1 MNLAWLAPAR
11 PKHPFPCAD
20 RADGA
25 PPTAPSGGSYCM
37 GRALLLTTKGA
48 PVLSS
53 MLARAVTWAAW
64 VRSGRVQEM

>member
-1 MNLAWLAPAR
+1 
-11 PKHPFPCAD
+11 
-20 RADGA
+20 
-25 PPTAPSGGSYCM
+25 M

>member
-1 MNLAWLAPAR
+1 MNLTHEDFSHLDYRQQAY
-11 PKHPFPCAD
+11 
-20 RADGA
+20 RAEGA
-25 PPTAPSGGSYCM
+25 APTAPSGGSYCM

>member
-1 MNLAWLAPAR
+1 MNLTHEDFSHLDYRQHAY
-11 PKHPFPCAD
+11 
-20 RADGA
+20 RAEGEA
-25 PPTAPSGGSYCM
+25 PTAPSGGSYCM